1 MLHLIKHLHYWTD
14 LKIVIAKSE
23 KELHSENSLQKINSL
38 KSHNCKFIHIASS
51 TDINKAITHENN
63 CLPYVCFV
71 LLFLPLAM
79 VELGPLHHLK

>member
-14 LKIVIAKSE
+14 LKIVVAKSE
-23 KELHSENSLQKINSL
+23 MEQHSENSLQKINSL
-38 KSHNCKFIHIASS
+38 KSHTQKLIHIASS
-51 TDINKAITHENN
+51 TDINNDITHENN